1 MIRGEQSSPALRA
14 RSDRLTAAPIP
25 GNLAAMELADLN
37 QDERTA
43 LVGLM
48 KLVVMS
54 DGSVTEDEL
63 EHVETLVDAFGE
75 GEYQRTLEAFEKRF
89 TNEASFRE
97 FLRKIGREEAREVI
111 FGTVLEGA
119 GEGALDGHEAD
130 LLDWLSKAW
139 NIKIE
144 IADGGI

>member
-1 MIRGEQSSPALRA
+1 
-14 RSDRLTAAPIP
+14 
-25 GNLAAMELADLN
+25 MEIADLN

-48 KLVVMS
+48 KLVVLS
-54 DGSVTEDEL
+54 DGNVTEDEL

-75 GEYQRTLEAFEKRF
+75 GEYQRTLDAFEKRF
-89 TNEASFRE
+89 NDEESFRK
-97 FLRKIGREEAREVI
+97 FLRGIGREDAREVI
-111 FGTVLEGA
+111 FGTVLESA
-119 GEGALDGHEAD
+119 GENALDHNETD

-144 IADGGI
+144 IADGVA